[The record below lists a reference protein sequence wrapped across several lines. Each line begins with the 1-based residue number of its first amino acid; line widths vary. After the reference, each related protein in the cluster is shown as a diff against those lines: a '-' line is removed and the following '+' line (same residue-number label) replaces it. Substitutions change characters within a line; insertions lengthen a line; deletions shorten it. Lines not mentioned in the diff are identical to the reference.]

1 MNERIQHLVEQA
13 KELAYVEYAKKE
25 TGYTFQQL
33 FLNKFVELIKQAI
46 YNDVKEDLMED
57 ASINAE
63 PDRLSREY
71 LKGCNG
77 GTVDALYHINN
88 FGVEE

>member
-1 MNERIQHLVEQA
+1 MNERIQQLAEQA
-13 KELAYVEYAKKE
+13 EEEAYVEYAKKE

-46 YNDVKEDLMED
+46 YDDVKEELMDD
-57 ASINAE
+57 AIINAE
-63 PDRLSREY
+63 PDRVSREY

-77 GTVDALYHINN
+77 GTVDALYHIKN
-88 FGVEE
+88 FGAEQ